1 MGTTII
7 KNRQLRPELLQS
19 WLTPKGETPLESPQ
33 NGQYLSAVLNF
44 VNV

>member
-7 KNRQLRPELLQS
+7 KNKQFRPKFLQS
-19 WLTPKGETPLESPQ
+19 WLTLKGKPHSSTSQ
-33 NGQYLSAVLNF
+33 NSQYLSAVLKF